1 MTAGILPPPSGNLN
15 AAGSLG
21 RPPARCPTASRVQ
34 ICRSGRLPALQE
46 PAAAGIVV
54 HCRTSGEFMRTA
66 VALVALIAV
75 GGAALAQVTPSGPAP
90 TPAADVKAGATV
102 TKTGADKK
110 GRKTRR
116 PNGDAKTGDTA
127 TNARGTGNT
136 AKSLD
141 LGGTL
146 ASCLELW
153 EPATHMT
160 RQEWGRACRRV
171 DERLKAIS
179 LR

>member
-1 MTAGILPPPSGNLN
+1 
-15 AAGSLG
+15 
-21 RPPARCPTASRVQ
+21 
-34 ICRSGRLPALQE
+34 
-46 PAAAGIVV
+46 
-54 HCRTSGEFMRTA
+54 MRTA

-75 GGAALAQVTPSGPAP
+75 GGAALAQVTPSAPAP

-116 PNGDAKTGDTA
+116 PNGNAKTGDTKTGDAKAGDTA
-127 TNARGTGNT
+127 TNAPGTGNT

-141 LGGTL
+141 PGGTL

>member
-1 MTAGILPPPSGNLN
+1 
-15 AAGSLG
+15 
-21 RPPARCPTASRVQ
+21 
-34 ICRSGRLPALQE
+34 
-46 PAAAGIVV
+46 
-54 HCRTSGEFMRTA
+54 MRTA

-75 GGAALAQVTPSGPAP
+75 GGAALAQVTPSAPAP

-116 PNGDAKTGDTA
+116 PNGNAKTGDTKTGDTKTGDAKAGDTA
-127 TNARGTGNT
+127 TNAPGTGNT

-141 LGGTL
+141 PGGTL